1 MLLAANCAY
10 GQDDRSLLRLEK
22 EIPLTGVEGRI
33 DHCSADAPGK
43 RIFIAALENG
53 TVEVVDLAKGERTT
67 EIKEL
72 KEPQGLYY
80 DDATSR
86 LYVAQAQGMGLSG
99 SLRGRV

>member
-1 MLLAANCAY
+1 MGTRHANRDGRLWTKRSFSFATTFTGGMLLAANCAY

-53 TVEVVDLAKGERTT
+53 TVEVVDLAKGERTA
-67 EIKEL
+67 EIRVL
-72 KEPQGLYY
+72 KEP
-80 DDATSR
+80 
-86 LYVAQAQGMGLSG
+86 
-99 SLRGRV
+99 